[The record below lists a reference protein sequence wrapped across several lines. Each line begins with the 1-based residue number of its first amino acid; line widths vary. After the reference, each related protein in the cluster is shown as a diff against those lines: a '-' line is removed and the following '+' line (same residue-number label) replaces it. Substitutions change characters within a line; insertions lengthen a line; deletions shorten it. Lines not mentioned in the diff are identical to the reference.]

1 MIPSSPIVPRQTV
14 NSNSVAAQQM
24 FWVLSFRQKPCPCR
38 NNRRAWHTWKLFD
51 ETSLLS
57 FISAN
62 IQIRKENVE
71 HLSRLFLKDH
81 SCFLDLYP
89 IGFTGK
95 GKLVGR
101 WQHFDL
107 LATLVWAVRWS
118 WHSPRW
124 TESRCRPGS
133 EREGSKCSSLWCLWA
148 TKICCLF
155 VHHCQWRI
163 AKARSI
169 QSKYLCHSTT
179 VLCHSSSSTQ
189 ALSGR
194 DTAISFKAK
203 VASHNF
209 WSAAGLTMSVGGAWA
224 KIAQTATITKISTDY
239 EEKVN

>member
-1 MIPSSPIVPRQTV
+1 MISSSPIVPRQTV
-14 NSNSVAAQQM
+14 NSNSAAAQQM

-124 TESRCRPGS
+124 KESRCRPGS

-148 TKICCLF
+148 TKISCLYIT
-155 VHHCQWRI
+155 VNEELPR
-163 AKARSI
+163 RGR
-169 QSKYLCHSTT
+169 SKYLCHSTT

-189 ALSGR
+189 VPSGR
-194 DTAISFKAK
+194 DTAISFRAN

-209 WSAAGLTMSVGGAWA
+209 WSAAGLTMRVVGAWA

>member
-1 MIPSSPIVPRQTV
+1 MIRWGLFAQFYISYYT
-14 NSNSVAAQQM
+14 SNV
-24 FWVLSFRQKPCPCR
+24 K
-38 NNRRAWHTWKLFD
+38 
-51 ETSLLS
+51 
-57 FISAN
+57 
-62 IQIRKENVE
+62 
-71 HLSRLFLKDH
+71 HLSRLFLKNH
-81 SCFLDLYP
+81 SCFLDFYP
-89 IGFTGK
+89 IGFAGK

-148 TKICCLF
+148 TKISCLYIT
-155 VHHCQWRI
+155 VNEELPR
-163 AKARSI
+163 RGR
-169 QSKYLCHSTT
+169 SKYLCHSTT

-209 WSAAGLTMSVGGAWA
+209 WSAAGLTMRVVGAWA

-239 EEKVN
+239 EEKEN